1 MLVKILGAL
10 GLLLLLRELV
20 AFMQAAADQLVKA
33 DLARQQADRAAVVQ
47 VMPTAQVQQE
57 RPTQDQ
63 VVAVVLITELQ
74 ESVAQADLEL

>member
-1 MLVKILGAL
+1 
-10 GLLLLLRELV
+10 
-20 AFMQAAADQLVKA
+20 MQAVVDQLVKA
-33 DLARQQADRAAVVQ
+33 DLARQQVALAAVVQ

-63 VVAVVLITELQ
+63 VVAVVLIAELQ